1 MSEVEGMKVGQVR
14 AELALAVSGSDVDV
28 ILEHVLSREIAW
40 LRAHDGDAISH
51 ESHERAR
58 RLVARRVGGEPLAY
72 IVGSAGFYRREFL
85 VDSRVLIPRPETEHL
100 VEEAIA
106 HLRGREAPRVLD
118 VGTGSGAIACT
129 IAAEVPNAVVDAV
142 DISENALD
150 VARENAR
157 RLNVRVTFH
166 RGDLVAP
173 IADRTYD
180 VIVANLPY
188 VPTGEGDESLR
199 YEPQV
204 ALDAGP
210 DGLAYYRRL
219 FVRVPPLLVP
229 GGLVLAEGAPPI
241 ATGLLALARSA
252 FPQARAS
259 VERDYGG
266 RERYVK
272 VTAPG

>member
-1 MSEVEGMKVGQVR
+1 M
-14 AELALAVSGSDVDV
+14 DV

-40 LRAHDGDAISH
+40 LRAHAGDAISA
-51 ESHERAR
+51 ENVERAR
-58 RLVARRVGGEPLAY
+58 RLVARRLQGEPLAY

-106 HLRGREAPRVLD
+106 HLRAHEAPRVLD

-129 IAAEVPNAVVDAV
+129 IAAEVPGAVVDAV
-142 DISENALD
+142 DISEAALD

-157 RLNVRVTFH
+157 RLNVDVSFQQ
-166 RGDLVAP
+166 GDLLAPVAN
-173 IADRTYD
+173 RTYD

-204 ALDAGP
+204 ALEGGP

-219 FVRVPPLLVP
+219 FERVPPLLVR

-241 ATGLLALARSA
+241 AAGLLALARSA
-252 FPQARAS
+252 FPQALVS
-259 VERDYGG
+259 VEHDYGG